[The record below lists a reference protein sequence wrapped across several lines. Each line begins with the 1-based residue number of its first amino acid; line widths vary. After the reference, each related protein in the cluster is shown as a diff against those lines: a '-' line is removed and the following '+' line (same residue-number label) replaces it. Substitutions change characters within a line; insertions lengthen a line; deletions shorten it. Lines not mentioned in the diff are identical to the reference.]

1 MEILSNPIKIAIA
14 DDHKILRNGLI
25 SSLSKF
31 SDLRIDIEASDGD
44 ELLAKMN
51 IHPVDVLLLDIKM
64 PKMDGIE
71 VVKHIRKTDDK
82 IIIIILTMHDDDGFI
97 IKLINA
103 KANAYLVKN
112 SDPEEIRMA
121 IYSCISNGYYYN
133 DLVKE
138 VLARNVARKNN
149 NLSSTT
155 NARYLFDERELEV
168 LQLICREKTSA
179 EIGKLIFLSTRTID
193 GIRAKLMEK
202 TNTKNIAGLVIFCFR
217 NNLFNE

>member
-1 MEILSNPIKIAIA
+1 MESQPIPIRIAIA

-31 SDLRIDIEASDGD
+31 SDLRIDIEANNGE
-44 ELLAKMN
+44 ELLTKMRK
-51 IHPVDVLLLDIKM
+51 HQVDVVLLDIKM
-64 PKMDGIE
+64 PKIDGIE
-71 VVKHIRKTDDK
+71 VVKHIRYNDEKL
-82 IIIIILTMHDDDGFI
+82 IIIILTMHDEDSYI

-138 VLARNVARKNN
+138 VLARNVARRNN
-149 NLSSTT
+149 YLTSSS
-155 NARYLFDERELEV
+155 NARHLFDDRELEV
-168 LQLICREKTSA
+168 LQLICKEKTSA
-179 EIGKLIFLSTRTID
+179 EIGKTIFLSTRTID

-202 TNTKNIAGLVIFCFR
+202 LILRTLQD
-217 NNLFNE
+217 